1 MKNIVIVIVSLIV
14 GFCAGKFSLI
24 KLQQNLYMT
33 KLEKITVIDGDT
45 VHAVIKDNI
54 CQ

>member
-1 MKNIVIVIVSLIV
+1 MKNIVTIIISLVI